1 MADRIVQPS
10 DIRARQKM
18 TNIPQQDKPRS
29 GFPGL
34 EQFHHAPF
42 EEAQLLHLPVARN
55 VYADR
60 LFELLK
66 PPAEALRMEQPA
78 PLYAAQHKDIVPNCQ
93 PIDQMTLLLNDDNL
107 VRCSP
112 AVDMAVDQLFAVI
125 DPPEVYRCIR
135 LQQRHQR

>member
-18 TNIPQQDKPRS
+18 TDIPQQDKPRS

-66 PPAEALRMEQPA
+66 PPRKLCVWSSQRRST
-78 PLYAAQHKDIVPNCQ
+78 PLSTK
-93 PIDQMTLLLNDDNL
+93 TL
-107 VRCSP
+107 SP
-112 AVDMAVDQLFAVI
+112 TVSPLT
-125 DPPEVYRCIR
+125 R
-135 LQQRHQR
+135 